1 MNCVESRRGVRL
13 TPPPSRLRVT
23 IFSRRLLRLKYS
35 QFLFCWQITVNLFR
49 FTPRVYQDKS
59 EIIFQMLPTFNYIC
73 LVTTRHCSFKIP
85 VWLFNRRTDVP
96 LYSTLTFSSPILKL
110 FKLLRVIC
118 DYFLLA
124 YPLKLSNNYFHEIKV
139 SDVSPALARVV
150 YICFGYLD
158 GGGAMGYRPN
168 FQILSLFQ
176 IDPKKQY
183 LTSYLRPTAYRHG
196 TLNQASRNTCFCK
209 HANKRT
215 VVVTC

>member
-1 MNCVESRRGVRL
+1 MSKVDGGPID
-13 TPPPSRLRVT
+13 PPPPTSRLRVT
-23 IFSRRLLRLKYS
+23 MFSRRLLRLKYS
-35 QFLFCWQITVNLFR
+35 QFLFCWQITVNWFR

-73 LVTTRHCSFKIP
+73 LVTTRHCSFKIQ

-124 YPLKLSNNYFHEIKV
+124 YPLQLSNNYFHEIKV
-139 SDVSPALARVV
+139 SDVSPALARVI

-158 GGGAMGYRPN
+158 GGEQWG
-168 FQILSLFQ
+168 
-176 IDPKKQY
+176 
-183 LTSYLRPTAYRHG
+183 TAQTFR
-196 TLNQASRNTCFCK
+196 S
-209 HANKRT
+209 
-215 VVVTC
+215 